1 MRALIVEDELLTALH
16 LESEL
21 QSLAVQSVGI
31 ACDRRE
37 AMALAA
43 DGPDIAFVD
52 VNLRDGPTGPAI
64 AAALAEHGVEVFY
77 ITANPSQIPVESRE
91 PGRIMAKPFS
101 VADLIEAL
109 KLVQARRLH

>member
-31 ACDRRE
+31 ACDQTE
-37 AMALAA
+37 AMALASTPV
-43 DGPDIAFVD
+43 DLAFVD

-64 AAALAEHGVEVFY
+64 AAALVALGVEVFY
-77 ITANPSQIPVESRE
+77 ITANPSQIPEACRTL
-91 PGRIMAKPFS
+91 GQIMPKPFS
-101 VADLIEAL
+101 GADLMEA
-109 KLVQARRLH
+109 VQRVRSRQLH